1 MEIGRFENCPR
12 ILRHIRV
19 GTGLSESSL
28 EICRPEQAQR
38 SPCTCL
44 AIAGTALRLV
54 RPTPKSSI
62 DVAIPRLILLTDS
75 LTQIR
80 CCFIQCLRPVAR
92 NL

>member
-12 ILRHIRV
+12 ILGHIRV

-28 EICRPEQAQR
+28 EICSNCQ
-38 SPCTCL
+38 TN
-44 AIAGTALRLV
+44 AGTALRLV

-62 DVAIPRLILLTDS
+62 DVAIARLILLTDS

-80 CCFIQCLRPVAR
+80 CCSIQCLRPVAR